1 MQLRASAMHC
11 YQGIISFFK
20 DTAQVNLL
28 INSAV
33 SNYLFWVMKSQSF
46 LKSMKVAS
54 DNTAG
59 PKSIKV
65 YFKLIIFKLK
75 KYFAEKVRVWKADLD
90 QQIRHRLQKKLW
102 ES

>member
-1 MQLRASAMHC
+1 MQLRASTMHC

-20 DTAQVNLL
+20 DTVQVNLL

-33 SNYLFWVMKSQSF
+33 SNCLFWVMKSQSF
-46 LKSMKVAS
+46 LKSMKVTP

-59 PKSIKV
+59 AKSIKV

-75 KYFAEKVRVWKADLD
+75 KHFAEKVRVWKEDLD
-90 QQIRHRLQKKLW
+90 QQIRHRSQKKL
-102 ES
+102 